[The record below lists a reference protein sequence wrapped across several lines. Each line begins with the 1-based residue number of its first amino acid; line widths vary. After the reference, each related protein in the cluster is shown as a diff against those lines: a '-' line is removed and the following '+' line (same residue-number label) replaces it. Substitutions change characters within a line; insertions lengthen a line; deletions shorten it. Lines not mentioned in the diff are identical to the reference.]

1 MSSRCFVSIAKSGLI
16 KKNRGQRNRQ
26 RASRIKIN
34 IRNLQK
40 KILISPAAADKI
52 KKAVLETCVSE
63 KKIGDYE
70 ITICLV
76 KDNRI
81 KELNL
86 LYMGKCVPTDVL
98 SFDITM
104 PNSRHAKT
112 IFADIVVSTDTA
124 INNAKVFQTTPSY
137 ELLLYVIHGILHI
150 LGYDDK
156 SMEEK
161 QVMQDKAESI
171 LRKVT

>member
-1 MSSRCFVSIAKSGLI
+1 MGLI
-16 KKNRGQRNRQ
+16 KRNRGQKNRQ

-34 IRNLQK
+34 IKNLQK
-40 KILISPAAADKI
+40 KILINPAAAEKV
-52 KKAVLETCVSE
+52 KKAVLETCAS
-63 KKIGDYE
+63 KKKTREYE

-104 PNSRHAKT
+104 PNSRYEKT

-124 INNAKVFQTTPSY
+124 VSNAVIFKTAPAD
-137 ELLLYVIHGILHI
+137 EMLLYVIHGVLHI
-150 LGYDDK
+150 LGYNDSTK
-156 SMEEK
+156 KERAIMRKKEI
-161 QVMQDKAESI
+161 SI
-171 LRKVT
+171 LTKV